1 MRSSFLASGLVDL
14 RFIRSFLSCD
24 HLFGSSC
31 FRDVEQTTSSSSNS
45 SVDSKPHTT
54 FPCFIISSWQW
65 VGLLFFIKRFCK
77 LTEECLFC
85 LLLVTT
91 LLGMDFSEGSLK
103 IFSQFLSKLESD
115 KINVTYYFIPDWIAF
130 GETLLM
136 PYIIL
141 LLAKPITVN

>member
-14 RFIRSFLSCD
+14 RFILIRSCD

-31 FRDVEQTTSSSSNS
+31 FRDVVQMTSSSSNS

-91 LLGMDFSEGSLK
+91 FLGMDFSEGFLK
-103 IFSQFLSKLESD
+103 IFSQFLSTLESD
-115 KINVTYYFIPDWIAF
+115 KINVTYCFIHDWIAF
-130 GETLLM
+130 SETWL
-136 PYIIL
+136 PYRIL
-141 LLAKPITVN
+141 LLAKAITVS